1 MKNIITLICS
11 SLLIV
16 SISTAQKPSKAE
28 KKLYKSAQKQLANE
42 NYKEAQA
49 SYLELS
55 KMNTTNEVYQ
65 FEGGL
70 SYYFADFER
79 AKGIPLFESAL
90 KNSKEDTIPE
100 LYYYLG
106 RSYHING
113 EYDKAKEAFNN
124 FKPFIETSSKSGQE
138 LMKKADYFVKV
149 NERGNDFLAIQ
160 NKNTTTTNLGDKI
173 NSSYGEYAPV
183 LKKDDNVLLFT
194 SRRQSAS
201 SKKLDKDLLPYEN
214 VYIAKKIDD
223 SWSILTDENEIEKYI
238 PKNLNSKK
246 HEAGVIYSSDGKTL
260 YTYKNDV
267 IWKSILEDGAWS
279 KLVELD
285 KNINSSKYNIPSVSI
300 TKDGNTLYFV
310 SNRKDG
316 IGGKDIYKSAK
327 TSEGNWGDAELMS
340 ESINTQ
346 LDEDSPFISED
357 GNTLYFSSKGHEG
370 IGGYDIYRSR
380 LVDGKWSIAENMGIP
395 VNSSSDDIYFIIDNI
410 ENNGFFASARDGGI
424 GGMDIYQVCMNCP
437 KTITNTI
444 NGLLVNTDDT
454 PINDGEIIIKNVS
467 SDSPIGTFKTKDG
480 KFSMT
485 TDKTGEQE
493 LMVESPNYE
502 KQIVYLDLPKVSSE
516 TDVKIILTQF
526 DKDANTYQVLNL
538 TSDKLNL
545 NKSDTIK
552 VEKVIA
558 SIDGNN
564 NNNDANSNTIIGTYK
579 ELYSYNSNE
588 FNTTNKDFTSV
599 IDKAINKSSDGTIHI
614 SIESSASRVPT
625 SVFSSNKKLALS
637 RGEKAQVVIIEALK
651 VKGINKEKII
661 FDKIDA
667 IVSGPQ
673 YNGDYKN
680 TRKYGDYQYVKV
692 TVK

>member
-1 MKNIITLICS
+1 MKNIVVLILSGLLVIGTCS
-11 SLLIV
+11 
-16 SISTAQKPSKAE
+16 AQKPSKAE
-28 KKLYKSAQKQLANE
+28 KKLHKLANKQLVNE
-42 NYKEAQA
+42 DYKDAQA
-49 SYLELS
+49 SYTQLTE
-55 KMNTTNEVYQ
+55 MNAKNEVYQ

-79 AKGIPLFESAL
+79 AKGIPFFESAL
-90 KNSKEDTIPE
+90 ENSKEDTIPE

-113 EYDKAKEAFNN
+113 EFDKSKNAFNK
-124 FKPFIETSSKSGQE
+124 FKPFIETDSKAGQE
-138 LMKKADYFVKV
+138 LMKKADYFVTV
-149 NERGNDFLAIQ
+149 NERGSDYLA
-160 NKNTTTTNLGDKI
+160 KKDENTVVNNLGEKI
-173 NSSYGEYAPV
+173 NSTYGEYAPV
-183 LKKDDNVLLFT
+183 LKKNDNVLLFT
-194 SRRQSAS
+194 SRRPSES

-214 VYIAKKIDD
+214 VYIAKKVDNEWKI
-223 SWSILTDENEIEKYI
+223 ITDQNEIEKYV

-260 YTYKNDV
+260 YTYKNDL
-267 IWKSILEDGAWS
+267 IWKSVLEDGAWS

-285 KNINSSKYNIPSVSI
+285 KNINTSKYNIPSVSI

-316 IGGKDIYKSAK
+316 LGGKDIYTSTK

-340 ESINTQ
+340 ETINTL

-380 LVDGKWSIAENMGIP
+380 LVNNAWSKAENMGIP
-395 VNSSSDDIYFIIDNI
+395 VNSASDDIYFIIDNI
-410 ENNGFFASARDGGI
+410 ENNGFLASARDGGI
-424 GGMDIYQVCMNCP
+424 GAMDVYQVCMNCP

-444 NGLLVNTDDT
+444 NGLLVNTDNT

-467 SDSPIGTFKTKDG
+467 SDNPIGTFKTKEG

-526 DKDANTYQVLNL
+526 DKDDNTYQVLNL

-558 SIDGNN
+558 DVNN
-564 NNNDANSNTIIGTYK
+564 NTNNNSSDVNLDLYK

-588 FNTTNKDFTSV
+588 LNTNNQKFIEL
-599 IDKAINKSSDGTIHI
+599 IDKAKIKSENGTIYI
-614 SIESSASRVPT
+614 TIKSSASRVPT
-625 SVFSSNKKLALS
+625 SVYSSNTKLALS
-637 RGEKAQVVIIEALK
+637 RGEKAKKVILESLK
-651 VKGINKEKII
+651 AKGISE
-661 FDKIDA
+661 DKIVFNEIQA

-673 YNGDYKN
+673 YNGDFKN
-680 TRKYGDYQYVKV
+680 TRKYGEFQYVQLTIK
-692 TVK
+692 